1 MENINKEKNEVDIEN
16 YDNIKKIDDHLEKIE
31 KEIKQQQIWIFF
43 DEINTCNSMGLFS
56 EIFCKHSYRG
66 KPIPDR

>member
-1 MENINKEKNEVDIEN
+1 MKAKFELTSDLV
-16 YDNIKKIDDHLEKIE
+16 KIE

-56 EIFCKHSYRG
+56 NIL
-66 KPIPDR
+66 